1 MIMCIEL
8 SATTCPTS
16 SGSLVSRRK
25 IIGNQGRISKPTF
38 NLFQTLWLADHK
50 LFLALSRIVRSDFW
64 KPVCLILDQHK
75 DSNFSLELWDKSVG
89 NRSRD
94 ISTQVVNISST
105 TYISSCNCVKLHLLL
120 LSFFL
125 KVYFYSVVDY
135 LARHNILKI
144 LVVANLVGI
153 LQILHTKNVVSALCK
168 VEGANFKFTPTPH
181 PKATSINVSQP
192 PTLYYLEPFPMEREC
207 SYPRSDG
214 FRYHYCF
221 HLIPSL

>member
-1 MIMCIEL
+1 MGAGKFLSGSLACPLDHKTCLNLFWNRLRSRQVTYGTQRRVESILCMIMCIEL

-120 LSFFL
+120 LSFF
-125 KVYFYSVVDY
+125 S
-135 LARHNILKI
+135 
-144 LVVANLVGI
+144 
-153 LQILHTKNVVSALCK
+153 
-168 VEGANFKFTPTPH
+168 
-181 PKATSINVSQP
+181 
-192 PTLYYLEPFPMEREC
+192 
-207 SYPRSDG
+207 
-214 FRYHYCF
+214 
-221 HLIPSL
+221 